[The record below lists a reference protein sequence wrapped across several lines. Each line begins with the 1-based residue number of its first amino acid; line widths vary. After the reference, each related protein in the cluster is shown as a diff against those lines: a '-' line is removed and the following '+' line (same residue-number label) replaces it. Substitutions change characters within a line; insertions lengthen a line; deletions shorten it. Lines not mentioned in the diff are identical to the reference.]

1 MRESE
6 EWYQISVWDAWWV
19 LVLSTELENTK
30 RIALIGG
37 GVFDSGLCIWQGK
50 WVLHE
55 LSVLLMTMFSC
66 TSPLSSVCTALV
78 LTVSSPVS
86 VPSGVEI
93 AATVCQTPC

>member
-37 GVFDSGLCIWQGK
+37 GVFDS
-50 WVLHE
+50 
-55 LSVLLMTMFSC
+55 
-66 TSPLSSVCTALV
+66 
-78 LTVSSPVS
+78 
-86 VPSGVEI
+86 
-93 AATVCQTPC
+93 